1 MQHKG
6 NLCVPAGA
14 VCVHVSLCLCHGASQ
29 TFACEGCPEI
39 DEHWNAE
46 PLFWDEICSVPAVSA
61 PAVQRANVAKTIQKL
76 KTVIVIFTGNQKLNP
91 VKRTFKGP
99 SGSCQCRAI

>member
-6 NLCVPAGA
+6 SLCVPAGA

-46 PLFWDEICSVPAVSA
+46 PLFWDEICPVPAVSVPAV
-61 PAVQRANVAKTIQKL
+61 QRVNVTKRLCRNQRQLSSFYWEPKAK
-76 KTVIVIFTGNQKLNP
+76 
-91 VKRTFKGP
+91 P
-99 SGSCQCRAI
+99 SPKDF